1 MENVINATNENFDSL
16 ITGDKPVIV
25 DFWAPW
31 CGPCK
36 MLGPV
41 LDKLA
46 SENPDIQV
54 VKVNVD
60 ENSELSTKFGIR
72 SIPTVLIYKNGEVAN
87 KFLGFKNK
95 DEILSLVK

>member
-1 MENVINATNENFDSL
+1 MENVINGTQENL
-16 ITGDKPVIV
+16 EGIIAEGKPTIV

-36 MLGPV
+36 TLGPI

-46 SENPDIQV
+46 EERPDVNV

-60 ENSELSTKFGIR
+60 ENSDLSIKYGIR
-72 SIPTVLIYKNGEVAN
+72 SVPAVFIFKEGTQIG
-87 KFLGFKNK
+87 KFVGLKQK
-95 DEILSLVK
+95 DEILGML

>member
-1 MENVINATNENFDSL
+1 MENVINGTQDNLDAIIAQGKT
-16 ITGDKPVIV
+16 TIV

-36 MLGPV
+36 TLGPI

-46 SENPDIQV
+46 EERPDINV

-60 ENSELSTKFGIR
+60 ENSDLSSKYGIR
-72 SIPTVLIYKNGEVAN
+72 SIPAVYIFKNGEQSQQFVGL
-87 KFLGFKNK
+87 KGKE
-95 DEILSLVK
+95 EILGML

>member
-1 MENVINATNENFDSL
+1 MENVINGTQDNLEAIISEGKT
-16 ITGDKPVIV
+16 TIV

-36 MLGPV
+36 TLGPI

-46 SENPDIQV
+46 EERPDINV

-60 ENSELSTKFGIR
+60 ENSDLSIKYGIR
-72 SIPTVLIYKNGEVAN
+72 SIPAVFIFKNGEQSD
-87 KFLGFKNK
+87 KFVGLKGKE
-95 DEILSLVK
+95 EILGLL

>member
-1 MENVINATNENFDSL
+1 MENVINGTQDNLDAIIAQGKTT
-16 ITGDKPVIV
+16 II

-36 MLGPV
+36 TLGPI

-46 SENPDIQV
+46 EERPDINV

-60 ENSELSTKFGIR
+60 ENSDLSMKYGIR
-72 SIPTVLIYKNGEVAN
+72 SIPAVYIFKNGEQAGQFVGL
-87 KFLGFKNK
+87 KGKE
-95 DEILSLVK
+95 EILGML